1 MNTYPGN
8 SHKSK
13 DVKRTAPTDEK
24 KIQKRVSKPAKT
36 KKKGELRKIAE
47 EFIVDDVKN
56 IKTYVITDVLI
67 PTIKDTIW
75 DILTN
80 TLDMFLF
87 NGTKDHRKRGKSSP
101 KISYRDYYDSKNDR
115 GRNYEIRDRFDYDDL
130 EFDSRG
136 EADAVL
142 TGMLETIDQYGVVSV
157 ADMYDMADVTAPY
170 TGNRYGWTSLRN
182 AEVVRVRNAYIIK
195 LPKAKPIGKRK
206 EKICT
211 NQKTRK

>member
-13 DVKRTAPTDEK
+13 DVKKTAPTDEK

-47 EFIVDDVKN
+47 EFIVDDVKS

-75 DILTN
+75 DIFTN

-195 LPKAKPIGKRK
+195 LPKAKPIG
-206 EKICT
+206 
-211 NQKTRK
+211 

>member
-1 MNTYPGN
+1 MSTYPGN

-13 DVKRTAPTDEK
+13 DVKKTAPTDEK

-56 IKTYVITDVLI
+56 IKTYVITEVLI

-195 LPKAKPIGKRK
+195 LPKAKPIG
-206 EKICT
+206 
-211 NQKTRK
+211 

>member
-13 DVKRTAPTDEK
+13 DVKKTAPTDEK

-87 NGTKDHRKRGKSSP
+87 NGTKDHRKHGKSSP
-101 KISYRDYYDSKNDR
+101 KISYKDYYDSKNDR
-115 GRNYEIRDRFDYDDL
+115 GRNYQIRDRFDYDDL

-170 TGNRYGWTSLRN
+170 TGNRYGCTSLRN

-195 LPKAKPIGKRK
+195 LPKAKPIG
-206 EKICT
+206 
-211 NQKTRK
+211 

>member
-47 EFIVDDVKN
+47 EFIVDDVKS

-195 LPKAKPIGKRK
+195 LPKAKPIG
-206 EKICT
+206 
-211 NQKTRK
+211 

>member
-13 DVKRTAPTDEK
+13 DVKKTAPTNEK

-47 EFIVDDVKN
+47 EFIVDDVKS

-195 LPKAKPIGKRK
+195 LPKAKPIG
-206 EKICT
+206 
-211 NQKTRK
+211 

>member
-13 DVKRTAPTDEK
+13 DVKKTAPTDEK
-24 KIQKRVSKPAKT
+24 KIKKRVSKPAKT

-87 NGTKDHRKRGKSSP
+87 NGTKDHRKHGKSSP

-157 ADMYDMADVTAPY
+157 ADMYDMAHVTAPY

-195 LPKAKPIGKRK
+195 LPKAKPIG
-206 EKICT
+206 
-211 NQKTRK
+211 

>member
-87 NGTKDHRKRGKSSP
+87 NGTKDHRKHGKSSP

-195 LPKAKPIGKRK
+195 LPKAKPIG
-206 EKICT
+206 
-211 NQKTRK
+211 

>member
-1 MNTYPGN
+1 MSTYPGN

-87 NGTKDHRKRGKSSP
+87 NGTKDHRKHGKSSP

-195 LPKAKPIGKRK
+195 LPKAKPIG
-206 EKICT
+206 
-211 NQKTRK
+211 

>member
-1 MNTYPGN
+1 MSTYPGN

-13 DVKRTAPTDEK
+13 DVKKTAPTDEK

-87 NGTKDHRKRGKSSP
+87 NGTKDHRKCGKSSP

-195 LPKAKPIGKRK
+195 LPKAKPIG
-206 EKICT
+206 
-211 NQKTRK
+211 

>member
-1 MNTYPGN
+1 MSTYPGN

-13 DVKRTAPTDEK
+13 DVKKTAPTDEK

-195 LPKAKPIGKRK
+195 LPKAKPIG
-206 EKICT
+206 
-211 NQKTRK
+211 

>member
-1 MNTYPGN
+1 MSTYPGN

-13 DVKRTAPTDEK
+13 DVKKTAPTDEK

-47 EFIVDDVKN
+47 EFIVADVKN

-195 LPKAKPIGKRK
+195 LPKAKPIG
-206 EKICT
+206 
-211 NQKTRK
+211 

>member
-13 DVKRTAPTDEK
+13 DVKKTAPTDEK

-142 TGMLETIDQYGVVSV
+142 TGMLETIDQYGDVSV

-195 LPKAKPIGKRK
+195 LPKAKPIG
-206 EKICT
+206 
-211 NQKTRK
+211 

>member
-1 MNTYPGN
+1 MNDYPGN

-13 DVKRTAPTDEK
+13 DVKKTAPTDEK

-56 IKTYVITDVLI
+56 IKTYVITDIFI

-80 TLDMFLF
+80 TLEMFLF

-142 TGMLETIDQYGVVSV
+142 TGMLETIDNYGVVTVS
-157 ADMYDMADVTAPY
+157 DMYDMADLTAPY
-170 TGNRYGWTSLRN
+170 TAAKYGWTNIRT
-182 AEVVRVRNAYIIK
+182 AEVVRVRGDGYVIK
-195 LPKAKPIGKRK
+195 LPKAMPID
-206 EKICT
+206 
-211 NQKTRK
+211 

>member
-13 DVKRTAPTDEK
+13 DVKKTAPTDEK

-67 PTIKDTIW
+67 PTIKETIW

-87 NGTKDHRKRGKSSP
+87 NGTKDHRKHGKSSP

-195 LPKAKPIGKRK
+195 LPKAKPIG
-206 EKICT
+206 
-211 NQKTRK
+211 

>member
-1 MNTYPGN
+1 MANYPGN

-13 DVKRTAPTDEK
+13 DENTKPAGEK
-24 KIQKRVSKPAKT
+24 QIKKLVTKPAKT
-36 KKKGELRKIAE
+36 KKKGEFRKFAE

-56 IKTYVITDVLI
+56 IKSYVLTDVLI

-75 DILTN
+75 DIFTN

-87 NGTKDHRKRGKSSP
+87 NGSKDHRKSRKASP

-115 GRNYEIRDRFDYDDL
+115 GRKYDVRERFDFDDL

-142 TGMLETIDQYGVVSV
+142 TGMLETIDNYGVVTVS
-157 ADMYDMADVTAPY
+157 DMYDMADVTAPY

-195 LPKAKPIGKRK
+195 LPKAKPIG
-206 EKICT
+206 
-211 NQKTRK
+211 

>member
-13 DVKRTAPTDEK
+13 DVKKTAPTDEK

-56 IKTYVITDVLI
+56 IKTYVITDILI

-87 NGTKDHRKRGKSSP
+87 NGTKDHRKHGKSSP

-195 LPKAKPIGKRK
+195 LPKAKPIG
-206 EKICT
+206 
-211 NQKTRK
+211 

>member
-13 DVKRTAPTDEK
+13 DVKTTAPTNEK

-47 EFIVDDVKN
+47 EFIVDDVKS

-130 EFDSRG
+130 EFDSHG

-142 TGMLETIDQYGVVSV
+142 TGMLETIEQYGVVSV

-195 LPKAKPIGKRK
+195 LPKAKPIG
-206 EKICT
+206 
-211 NQKTRK
+211 

>member
-13 DVKRTAPTDEK
+13 DVKKTAPTDEK
-24 KIQKRVSKPAKT
+24 KRQKRVSKPAKT

-195 LPKAKPIGKRK
+195 LPKAKPIG
-206 EKICT
+206 
-211 NQKTRK
+211 

>member
-1 MNTYPGN
+1 MSTYPGN

-170 TGNRYGWTSLRN
+170 TGKRYGWTSLRN

-195 LPKAKPIGKRK
+195 LPKAKPIG
-206 EKICT
+206 
-211 NQKTRK
+211 

>member
-1 MNTYPGN
+1 M
-8 SHKSK
+8 
-13 DVKRTAPTDEK
+13 
-24 KIQKRVSKPAKT
+24 
-36 KKKGELRKIAE
+36 
-47 EFIVDDVKN
+47 
-56 IKTYVITDVLI
+56 ITDVLI

-195 LPKAKPIGKRK
+195 LPKAKPIG
-206 EKICT
+206 
-211 NQKTRK
+211 

>member
-1 MNTYPGN
+1 MDTYPGN

-56 IKTYVITDVLI
+56 IKTYVITEVLI

-87 NGTKDHRKRGKSSP
+87 NVKKDHRKHGKSSP

-195 LPKAKPIGKRK
+195 LPKAKPIG
-206 EKICT
+206 
-211 NQKTRK
+211 

>member
-1 MNTYPGN
+1 MSTYPGN

-115 GRNYEIRDRFDYDDL
+115 GRNYEIRDRFDYDEL

-195 LPKAKPIGKRK
+195 LPKAKPIG
-206 EKICT
+206 
-211 NQKTRK
+211 

>member
-13 DVKRTAPTDEK
+13 DVKKTAPTDEK

-47 EFIVDDVKN
+47 EFIVDDVKS

-195 LPKAKPIGKRK
+195 LPKAKPIG
-206 EKICT
+206 
-211 NQKTRK
+211 

>member
-13 DVKRTAPTDEK
+13 DVKKTAPTDEK
-24 KIQKRVSKPAKT
+24 KMQKRVSKPAKT

-87 NGTKDHRKRGKSSP
+87 NGTKDHRKHGKSSP

-195 LPKAKPIGKRK
+195 LPKAKPIG
-206 EKICT
+206 
-211 NQKTRK
+211 

>member
-13 DVKRTAPTDEK
+13 DVKKTAPTDEK

-87 NGTKDHRKRGKSSP
+87 NGTKDHRKHGKSSP
-101 KISYRDYYDSKNDR
+101 KISYKDYYDSKNDR

-170 TGNRYGWTSLRN
+170 TGNRYGCTSLRN

-195 LPKAKPIGKRK
+195 LPKAKPIG
-206 EKICT
+206 
-211 NQKTRK
+211 

>member
-1 MNTYPGN
+1 MSTYPGN

-13 DVKRTAPTDEK
+13 DVKRTEPTDEK

-195 LPKAKPIGKRK
+195 LPKAKPIG
-206 EKICT
+206 
-211 NQKTRK
+211 

>member
-13 DVKRTAPTDEK
+13 DVKKTAPTDEK

-170 TGNRYGWTSLRN
+170 TGNRYGWTSLRL
-182 AEVVRVRNAYIIK
+182 AEVVRVRNTYIIK
-195 LPKAKPIGKRK
+195 LPKAKPIG
-206 EKICT
+206 
-211 NQKTRK
+211 

>member
-1 MNTYPGN
+1 MSTYPGN

-13 DVKRTAPTDEK
+13 DVKKTAPTDEK

-67 PTIKDTIW
+67 PTIKETIW

-195 LPKAKPIGKRK
+195 LPKAKPIG
-206 EKICT
+206 
-211 NQKTRK
+211 

>member
-1 MNTYPGN
+1 MSTYPGN

-13 DVKRTAPTDEK
+13 DVKRTEPTDEK

-87 NGTKDHRKRGKSSP
+87 NGTKDHRKHGKSSP

-195 LPKAKPIGKRK
+195 LPKAKPIG
-206 EKICT
+206 
-211 NQKTRK
+211 

>member
-13 DVKRTAPTDEK
+13 DVKKTAPTEEK
-24 KIQKRVSKPAKT
+24 KIQKRESKPAKT

-115 GRNYEIRDRFDYDDL
+115 GRNYEIRDRFDYDEL
-130 EFDSRG
+130 EFDSHG

-195 LPKAKPIGKRK
+195 LPKAKPIG
-206 EKICT
+206 
-211 NQKTRK
+211 

>member
-1 MNTYPGN
+1 MANYPGN

-13 DVKRTAPTDEK
+13 DENTKPAGEK
-24 KIQKRVSKPAKT
+24 QIKKLVTKPAKT
-36 KKKGELRKIAE
+36 KKKGELRKFAE

-56 IKTYVITDVLI
+56 IKSYVLNDVLLK
-67 PTIKDTIW
+67 TIKDTIW
-75 DILTN
+75 DITTN

-87 NGTKDHRKRGKSSP
+87 NGSKDHRKSRKASP

-115 GRNYEIRDRFDYDDL
+115 GRKYDVRERFDFDDL

-142 TGMLETIDQYGVVSV
+142 TGMLETIDNYGVVTVS
-157 ADMYDMADVTAPY
+157 DMYDMADVTAPY

-195 LPKAKPIGKRK
+195 LPKAKPIG
-206 EKICT
+206 
-211 NQKTRK
+211 

>member
-1 MNTYPGN
+1 MDTQPGN
-8 SHKSK
+8 SHKIK
-13 DVKRTAPTDEK
+13 DVKKTAPTDEK

-47 EFIVDDVKN
+47 EFIVDDVKS

-87 NGTKDHRKRGKSSP
+87 NGTKDHGNRGKSSP

-195 LPKAKPIGKRK
+195 LPKAKPIG
-206 EKICT
+206 
-211 NQKTRK
+211 

>member
-1 MNTYPGN
+1 MSTYPGN

-56 IKTYVITDVLI
+56 IKTYVIADVLI

-195 LPKAKPIGKRK
+195 LPKAKPIG
-206 EKICT
+206 
-211 NQKTRK
+211 

>member
-8 SHKSK
+8 SHKNK

-142 TGMLETIDQYGVVSV
+142 TGMMEVIDEYGVVSV
-157 ADMYDMADVTAPY
+157 SDMYDMADVTAPY

-182 AEVVRVRNAYIIK
+182 AEVVRVRGNAYIIK
-195 LPKAKPIGKRK
+195 LPKAKPIG
-206 EKICT
+206 
-211 NQKTRK
+211 